1 MLRKGL
7 TQILYLCLYIIDIYI
22 YLNHKVIIIMKM
34 REKNI
39 PDRDNRQ

>member
-22 YLNHKVIIIMKM
+22 SKSQSYYHN
-34 REKNI
+34 E
-39 PDRDNRQ
+39 DEGEEYSRQR